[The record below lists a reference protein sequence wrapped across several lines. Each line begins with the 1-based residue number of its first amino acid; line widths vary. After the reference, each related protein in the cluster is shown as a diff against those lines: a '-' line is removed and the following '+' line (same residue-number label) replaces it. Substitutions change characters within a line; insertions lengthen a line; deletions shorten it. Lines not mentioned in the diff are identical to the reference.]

1 MNTVIEKNEVE
12 VEVEV
17 AIDSIILISKKAVDQ
32 IMRIHQSE
40 MDKGEGDKCVRVAVI
55 GGGCSGLSYK
65 ISFDI
70 QKPKDHQISLSDKVS
85 VLLDPKSAL
94 YLKGTML
101 DFEDGLD
108 GKGFVFKNPN
118 AKNTCGCGES
128 FSF

>member
-1 MNTVIEKNEVE
+1 MNTVLEKNEVE
-12 VEVEV
+12 IV
-17 AIDSIILISKKAVDQ
+17 IDSIILISKKAVEQ
-32 IMRIHQSE
+32 MKRIHQNE
-40 MDKGEGDKCVRVAVI
+40 IDKGEASKCVRVAVI

-65 ISFDI
+65 ISFDV
-70 QKPKDHQISLSDKVS
+70 QKPKDHIISLNEEVS
-85 VLLDPKSAL
+85 VLLDPKSAI
-94 YLKGTML
+94 YLKATLL

>member
-1 MNTVIEKNEVE
+1 MSITSEKNEVE
-12 VEVEV
+12 IAVESV
-17 AIDSIILISKKAVDQ
+17 ILISQKAVEQ
-32 IMRIHQSE
+32 VLRIQNDEFLKS
-40 MDKGEGDKCVRVAVI
+40 GETKLVRVSVV

-65 ISFDI
+65 IAFDVA
-70 QKPKDHQISLSDKVS
+70 KPKDHHVNLSAAS
-85 VLLDPKSAL
+85 TGEAVLIIDPKSSI
-94 YLKGTML
+94 YLKGTLL

>member
-1 MNTVIEKNEVE
+1 MSTVLEQNEVDI
-12 VEVEV
+12 
-17 AIDSIILISKKAVDQ
+17 AIDSIILISRKAVNQ
-32 IMRIHQSE
+32 VIKIHQDEFKKNSLNQA
-40 MDKGEGDKCVRVAVI
+40 VRVAVI

-65 ISFDI
+65 ISFDAY
-70 QKPKDHQISLSDKVS
+70 KNKDHVITLAEGID
-85 VLLDPKSAL
+85 LLVDPKSGI
-94 YLKGTML
+94 YLKGTLL